1 MGLPKMAFHN
11 PRPSCTSVH
20 LAMATIPKVVQTL
33 LGHASV
39 VITLSTYSHLVDGV
53 SEEAARNIDKVFS

>member
-11 PRPSCTSVH
+11 LRHSCASFH
-20 LAMATIPKVVQTL
+20 LAMGTNPKVVQTL

-39 VITLSTYSHLVDGV
+39 VITLQTYSHLYL
-53 SEEAARNIDKVFS
+53 E